1 MEKDIFLMPAKL
13 NFFKAV
19 EMPNGTYELTDLNI
33 LIQYE
38 DAALLNMIKSDYG
51 LTELEIFPQSKQRFI
66 LF

>member
-1 MEKDIFLMPAKL
+1 MEKRYISYAPQNLTS
-13 NFFKAV
+13 FKAV

-51 LTELEIFPQSKQRFI
+51 QQS
-66 LF
+66 